1 MTMNAQVCIA
11 IALAMGLGVTI
22 FGYYGDKIRRKIF
35 KKEWFVIDYEII
47 DNFISVRMKSNR
59 GKENCQANSNN
70 SNKDWIVST
79 YRVESD
85 QKDLIIKAL
94 KGDQETLKKN

>member
-1 MTMNAQVCIA
+1 M
-11 IALAMGLGVTI
+11 
-22 FGYYGDKIRRKIF
+22 D
-35 KKEWFVIDYEII
+35 IDGMDYI
-47 DNFISVRMKSNR
+47 DNNISVRMKSNR
-59 GKENCQANSNN
+59 GKENCQAN

-94 KGDQETLKKN
+94 KGDQESLKKN